1 MSEIDIGIIVKAS
14 KGLETKLAESFNAEG
29 KGLHE
34 KVTSVESE
42 LPHSLVKTLRY
53 IASIRNKVVHED
65 EFQIEDVAKF
75 KAVAEEALAD
85 LERIA
90 QQNQQAKVKVDARA
104 QTKAREK
111 HQSAQQQAKQS
122 HVNQQNSGSIFKLFF
137 GFVIVATIF
146 SMCSRDE
153 KPRYKAVNYN
163 NAPSVTTKVATS
175 ATKVKQ
181 VEPEQQTPP
190 KTQAAE
196 TSSKTNAAVNQ
207 SPAQAKNIGVAPV
220 QTSTEAVQTAKDTG
234 KQMVSSKSFSLNDKK
249 HAYQQ
254 KMRQAQDAFIQA
266 LLALAIESQFSLGEI
281 NVQPNGSTN
290 TLYIP
295 VKYQVNSSVIKTFE
309 QHLPLRVTRRDVVAS
324 ITQFSV
330 EDDPFKSDL
339 YRWLVGSE
347 VSLIIKAGS
356 HTSRLTLA
364 MGRECFVSCS
374 GKGTDQFH
382 LLTKSSA
389 GQETLLYEQHN
400 AVALSGIS
408 QKELSGIN
416 HISGHVEIRDLK
428 GYKNQFIEVFNLAV
442 NGRDLIDNASN
453 NQDALVKAK
462 QTIDNDFSQLLQQT
476 SISIG
481 DVDVT
486 QSDSNATVHV
496 PVSWQFDKRAIE
508 AMLSPH
514 LDINSLSALLNIKDI
529 YNKDDKLKQPYS
541 YSLLQHLFT
550 KTVTIEVS
558 AGKYRG
564 TLTVGSPMN
573 CFVSCSK
580 GTASSADTY
589 QLQLTGNTDSNRL
602 NYKQTNPIAIKNIPV
617 AELKSIKDI
626 EARVLVE

>member
-1 MSEIDIGIIVKAS
+1 MSEIDIGIAVKAS

-65 EFQIEDVAKF
+65 EFQIDDVAKF

-111 HQSAQQQAKQS
+111 HQSAQQQAEQS
-122 HVNQQNSGSIFKLFF
+122 HVNQQHSGSIFKLAFW
-137 GFVIVATIF
+137 FVIVAIVF

-153 KPRYKAVNYN
+153 KPRYKAPNY
-163 NAPSVTTKVATS
+163 NAPSETAKVATS

-181 VEPEQQTPP
+181 VEPEQQPSP

-196 TSSKTNAAVNQ
+196 TRSKTNAAVNQ
-207 SPAQAKNIGVAPV
+207 LPAQAKNIGVVPV
-220 QTSTEAVQTAKDTG
+220 QTSTEAIQTAKDTG

-249 HAYQQ
+249 NAYQQ
-254 KMRQAQDAFIQA
+254 KMQQTQDAFFQA
-266 LLALAIESQFSLGEI
+266 LLALAKESQFSLGEI

-295 VKYQVNSSVIKTFE
+295 VKYQVNTSVIKTFE
-309 QHLPLRVTRRDVVAS
+309 QHLPLRVTRSDFVAS

-364 MGRECFVSCS
+364 MGRKCFVSCS

-389 GQETLLYEQHN
+389 GQKTLLYKQHN
-400 AVALSGIS
+400 AIALSGIS
-408 QKELSGIN
+408 QKQLSGIG

-428 GYKNQFIEVFNLAV
+428 GYKNQSIEVFNLAV

-453 NQDALVKAK
+453 NQDAFVKAK

-486 QSDSNATVHV
+486 QSGSNATVHV
-496 PVSWQFDKRAIE
+496 PVSWQFDKRVIE
-508 AMLSPH
+508 AILSPH
-514 LDINSLSALLNIKDI
+514 LDINSRSALLNIKDI
-529 YNKDDKLKQPYS
+529 YNKDDKQKQPYS
-541 YSLLQHLFT
+541 YALLQDLFT

-558 AGKYRG
+558 AGKYHG
-564 TLTVGSPMN
+564 TLTVGSPMK

-580 GTASSADTY
+580 GTASNADSY

-602 NYKQTNPIAIKNIPV
+602 NYKQTNPIAINNIPV
-617 AELKSIKDI
+617 AELKSIKGI